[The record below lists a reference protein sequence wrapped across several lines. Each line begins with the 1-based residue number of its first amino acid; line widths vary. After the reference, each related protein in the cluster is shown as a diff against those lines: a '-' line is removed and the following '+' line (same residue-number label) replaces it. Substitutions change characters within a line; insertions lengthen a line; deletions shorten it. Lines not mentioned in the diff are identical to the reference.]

1 MEKLTKKQFVIQP
14 YNVGKDKKSL
24 AIVIPSQIVKK
35 YSLNANSTIFFMRE
49 EEQTNS
55 LLLKTIDEIES
66 NKKKFILDKGLELPS
81 YQAIVE
87 AH

>member
-1 MEKLTKKQFVIQP
+1 MLNLDKKRFVIQP
-14 YNVGKDKKSL
+14 YNVGKNKKSL

-35 YSLNANSTIFFMRE
+35 YNLNSSSTIFFMQE

-55 LLLKTIDEIES
+55 LLLRTIDEIES
-66 NKKKFILDKGLELPS
+66 SKKKFSLDNGVELPS
-81 YQAIVE
+81 HQALVE

>member
-1 MEKLTKKQFVIQP
+1 MVNLPKKRFLIQP
-14 YNVGKDKKSL
+14 YNVGKDKKSM

-35 YSLNANSTIFFMRE
+35 YNLNSSSTIFFMQE

-55 LLLKTIDEIES
+55 LLLKTIDEIEPT
-66 NKKKFILDKGLELPS
+66 KKKVIPDNGLELTHH
-81 YQAIVE
+81 QAIVE

>member
-1 MEKLTKKQFVIQP
+1 MINLLKKRFLIQP
-14 YNVGKDKKSL
+14 YNVGKDKKSM

-35 YSLNANSTIFFMRE
+35 YNLNSSSTIFFMQE

-55 LLLKTIDEIES
+55 FLLKTIDEMELT
-66 NKKKFILDKGLELPS
+66 KKKVILDNGLELTHH
-81 YQAIVE
+81 QAIGE